1 VTVDRD
7 FLYGLNTA
15 DPGIKE
21 ELLSRLMTS
30 KIITAMPA
38 PLQASAKAG
47 LRNWVDEFVLLLEA

>member
-1 VTVDRD
+1 
-7 FLYGLNTA
+7 
-15 DPGIKE
+15 
-21 ELLSRLMTS
+21 MTS